1 MLLFQKGYLVS
12 YILVLPSEK
21 ASASAV
27 NIGLLVAAALEPN
40 QMVSG
45 VHAQDAAPSAIA
57 THVRLI
63 DKLALLLLS

>member
-1 MLLFQKGYLVS
+1 M
-12 YILVLPSEK
+12 LPSEK
-21 ASASAV
+21 ASAL
-27 NIGLLVAAALEPN
+27 NIGLLAAAALEPN